1 MIPIFIPR
9 VGNSYIYQLTKPR
22 VDNPPNVHA
31 VTCES
36 RCYYCA
42 YIVFALSGS
51 IYAKFTHWTEALKV
65 GSARPTNFIFHILI
79 KNSIMKD
86 PTNF

>member
-9 VGNSYIYQLTKPR
+9 VGNSYIYQISKPR

-31 VTCES
+31 VSCES

-42 YIVFALSGS
+42 YIVFALF
-51 IYAKFTHWTEALKV
+51 YAKFTHCTEALKV
-65 GSARPTNFIFHILI
+65 GSA
-79 KNSIMKD
+79 
-86 PTNF
+86 